1 MIPLG
6 VIILVR
12 TLAIA
17 VTLPGVLIGGA
28 FVAFGVYRLWTAW
41 SRYRLYRQR
50 IITRPSPTPTPSL
63 SQNWEREGA
72 RGEGEGRSRQN
83 KR

>member
-12 TLAIA
+12 TQAIA

-50 IITRPSPTPTPSL
+50 IITRPSPTPTPPSPKIGRGRGL
-63 SQNWEREGA
+63 
-72 RGEGEGRSRQN
+72 GEGEGRPRQD